1 MSTLAES
8 MGLTLEEGRAIAEVA
23 CDAAQAGQ
31 LSDAVALLEA
41 VVVLNPRDS
50 AAQTLL
56 GTVYE
61 SLERWDDADKAY
73 SAATDSGHPLAQLKR
88 GELRLRRNDAR
99 GLDDLKRLVAANS
112 TLDPQA
118 VLRAKTFLGRR
129 AVAAAPA
136 STRPAS
142 PAVRSR

>member
-23 CDAAQAGQ
+23 CEAAQAGQ
-31 LSDAVALLEA
+31 VSDAAALLEA

-56 GTVYE
+56 GTLYE

-73 SAATDSGHPLAQLKR
+73 GAATDSGHPTALLKR
-88 GELRLRRNDAR
+88 GELRLRRSDAR
-99 GLDDLKRLVAANS
+99 GLDDLKRLVASNS
-112 TLDPQA
+112 KLDPQG
-118 VLRAKTFLGRR
+118 VLRAKAVLGRR

-136 STRPAS
+136 SSRLATA
-142 PAVRSR
+142 AVRSR